1 MSSTLLLN
9 TTSRH
14 RKKSIETAARLIL
27 KGKLIAFPTETVYG
41 LGANVYDRKAVRR
54 IFRVKGRPSDNP
66 LIVHI
71 WSLEQLSGLV
81 GSIPVMFWVLAN
93 KFMPGPLTVVM
104 RKSKLVP
111 REVAAGLDTVAIR
124 MPDHP
129 VALELLKHA
138 GVPIVAP
145 SANLSGRPSPTAAH
159 HVKEDLDGIPAI
171 LDGGPCRIGIEST
184 VLDLTSKFP
193 TILRPGGVTREEL
206 ERVLRMRVRVAR
218 PTQEKPLS
226 PGMKY
231 RHYSPKAE
239 VILFE
244 GSLDR
249 ILKAMKTM
257 SHELALKK
265 IRTGI
270 MVEEKK
276 KGILKGAE
284 VFSLGK
290 ESVESAARKIFD
302 GFRTLDKKGVKVIL
316 CQGFPEEKLG
326 HAVMNRL
333 RKAATRRV
341 RV

>member
-1 MSSTLLLN
+1 MKTIILK
-9 TTSRH
+9 TSKQH
-14 RKKSIETAARLIL
+14 RKKSIETAARLIRQ
-27 KGKLIAFPTETVYG
+27 GKLVAFPTETVYG
-41 LGANVYDRKAVRR
+41 LGANAFDAKAVRR

-71 WSLEQLSGLV
+71 YSLEQLSGLV
-81 GSIPVMFWVLAN
+81 ESIPVMFWVLAG
-93 KFMPGPLTVVM
+93 KFMPGPLTVVL
-104 RKSKLVP
+104 RKSANVP
-111 REVAAGLDTVAIR
+111 RDVAAGLETVAIR
-124 MPDHP
+124 IPDHP
-129 VALELLKHA
+129 VALELLRQA

-145 SANLSGRPSPTAAH
+145 SANLSGKPSPTAAH
-159 HVKEDLDGIPAI
+159 HVKEDLEGIPAI

-184 VLDLTSKFP
+184 VLDLTAKGP
-193 TILRPGGVTREEL
+193 VILRPGGVTKEEI

-218 PTQEKPLS
+218 PTRARPPS

-239 VILFE
+239 VVLFE
-244 GSLDR
+244 GNPGK
-249 ILKAMKTM
+249 IFKAMKTM
-257 SHELALKK
+257 LHELDSKK
-265 IRTGI
+265 VPTGV

-276 KGILKGAE
+276 RELFKSAE

-290 ESVESAARKIFD
+290 ENVESAARNIFD

-326 HAVMNRL
+326 HGLMNRL
-333 RKAATRRV
+333 RKAATRSV